1 MDLLLPRTD
10 GGVAIQAVLA
20 AMAFLAAF
28 FAARHASEVRRLV
41 VGLATMTAALFG
53 LRALH

>member
-10 GGVAIQAVLA
+10 GGVAIQAILA
-20 AMAFLAAF
+20 AMALLAALV
-28 FAARHASEVRRLV
+28 AARHAPEVRPLV